1 MGWWCHYISGGTN
14 VIRLDLVLAL
24 SNVIASDHRASMLE
38 SMSVTSGISGAV
50 FYKA

>member
-1 MGWWCHYISGGTN
+1 MVSLYFRWYQRL
-14 VIRLDLVLAL
+14 RLDLVLAL

-50 FYKA
+50 FYNA